1 VPVIGWLA
9 LRGKCAHCSAPI
21 SPRYPL
27 VELLGGAL
35 AALLAWRFGYSTQLA
50 FALVFGWAMIAL
62 AFIDFDTQLLP
73 DDITLPMLWLGLIA
87 NIFGTFTDL
96 RSAVLGAAA
105 GYLLLWCVYWA
116 FRLLMKKEG
125 MGFGD
130 FKLLAAIGAWTGW
143 QVIPV
148 AIMVSAGLGAVV
160 GSLFLWISRRGAD
173 TRIPF
178 GPVPGTRRHRG
189 ARLGTRARGPLAGPL
204 PGVNVIGLTGG
215 IGSGKTTVAGCF
227 ARQGAAIVDTDEIS
241 RSLTAAGGAAL
252 SALREAFGDR
262 YFRGDGALDR
272 DAMRSAA
279 FEDPK
284 ARARLEAS
292 SSGDPCGRRLGPRER
307 ARALRRSSWCRCFS
321 RRGAT
326 WTGSRACLWSTARR
340 KSSSPR
346 TMARS
351 ALAAEAVRAIMAAQW
366 PRWRRLQSADDV
378 VWNGGEVRNLDAQ
391 CERLHRF
398 YCTIPPK
405 LRRDP

>member
-1 VPVIGWLA
+1 MEFLEVLQRSPAALMVAVGLLGLCVGSMLNVVIHRLPKMMEAGWRAECAALEGREAPPSPTYNLFTPRSACPKCGTPIKPIHNVPVIGWLA
-9 LRGKCAHCSAPI
+9 LRGKCAHCNAPI

-62 AFIDFDTQLLP
+62 AIIDFDTQLLP

-178 GPVPGTRRHRG
+178 GPYL
-189 ARLGTRARGPLAGPL
+189 ALAG
-204 PGVNVIGLTGG
+204 
-215 IGSGKTTVAGCF
+215 
-227 ARQGAAIVDTDEIS
+227 IV
-241 RSLTAAGGAAL
+241 
-252 SALREAFGDR
+252 
-262 YFRGDGALDR
+262 
-272 DAMRSAA
+272 
-279 FEDPK
+279 
-284 ARARLEAS
+284 
-292 SSGDPCGRRLGPRER
+292 
-307 ARALRRSSWCRCFS
+307 
-321 RRGAT
+321 
-326 WTGSRACLWSTARR
+326 
-340 KSSSPR
+340 
-346 TMARS
+346 
-351 ALAAEAVRAIMAAQW
+351 ALAWGRE
-366 PRWRRLQSADDV
+366 LV
-378 VWNGGEVRNLDAQ
+378 VLWLG
-391 CERLHRF
+391 RF
-398 YCTIPPK
+398 PG
-405 LRRDP
+405 